1 MAGSGADKGYL
12 LLVSE
17 DACSTRNAEWHPA
30 SVNYAPQNVAYGCGP
45 GACCV
50 GMRAQTRQCL
60 RRALS
65 KEG

>member
-1 MAGSGADKGYL
+1 MARSGADKGDL
-12 LLVSE
+12 LLLPE